1 MTPSR
6 RLDAELVLRG
16 LARSR
21 TQAQALVRDGRV
33 SVDGSVV
40 TRPATPVSGDPVLTI
55 AAGGEGAASAWITRG
70 WVGRGAVKLHHA
82 LEVWAPDGLSVRGR
96 RALDV
101 GASTGGFTQVLLEH
115 GASHVVALDVGHGQL
130 DPRLSDDPRVTELS
144 GTNVRDATATT
155 IRGRVGVVVSDVSF
169 ISLRHVIPVL
179 PALCED
185 DAEIVLLVKPQF
197 EVGRHALASDG
208 VVRSP
213 AAREKALT
221 TVVQAARDRGLA
233 VGALER
239 SPVTGETGNV
249 EYLLWLRPC
258 QPGMIGW
265 GPAPE
270 ELALRCHDL
279 SQEEDR

>member
-1 MTPSR
+1 MTASR
-6 RLDAELVLRG
+6 RLDAELVSRG

-21 TQAQALVRDGRV
+21 TQAQALIRDGRV
-33 SVDGSVV
+33 CVDGEVV
-40 TRPATPVSGDPVLTI
+40 TRTAAPVSRQQVLTI
-55 AAGGEGAASAWITRG
+55 AAGDDDSASAWITRG

-82 LEVWAPDGLSVRGR
+82 LETWAPDGLSVRGR

-130 DPRLSDDPRVTELS
+130 DTRLAADPRVTEMS
-144 GTNVRDATATT
+144 GTNVRDATAAT
-155 IRGRVGVVVSDVSF
+155 IEGRAGVVVSDVSF

-185 DAEIVLLVKPQF
+185 DAEVILLVKPQF

-213 AAREKALT
+213 VAREKVLT
-221 TVVQAARDRGLA
+221 SLVDVARDHGLG
-233 VGALER
+233 VLGLER
-239 SPVTGETGNV
+239 SPITGEVGNV

-270 ELALRCHDL
+270 ELTLRCHDL